1 MLSYTAEELER
12 ETGFDR
18 RTIAYYIQEGLIPRV
33 GRRGPRTRYPKLVR
47 DRLLFIRRVREAEES
62 GAITPVSLTVMGE
75 LFARL
80 SPEAIASVADGQ
92 TPVAESLGSPGSTHQ
107 ASMGPRRDAINTRG
121 AIRRSMPPNRRPERA
136 LRRPGAAAPPELPE
150 IDASFDSEEG
160 VDYSYSPDFLYMEE
174 VAAASESAPDAAAG
188 QPSLGNVQAQSELA
202 DTLIALQEAARRR
215 QKLAPTSV
223 DTWSRIEIS
232 PDIALSVRGIADEDA
247 GLLEKVRIKLQQL
260 MSGRRG

>member
-62 GAITPVSLTVMGE
+62 GAIAPVSLTVMGE

-80 SPEAIASVADGQ
+80 SPEAIASVADGE
-92 TPVAESLGSPGSTHQ
+92 TPVAESLGLPGSTHRP
-107 ASMGPRRDAINTRG
+107 SMGAGRDSMDTHG
-121 AIRRSMPPNRRPERA
+121 ATRRSMASAVRRERA
-136 LRRPGAAAPPELPE
+136 LRAPRVAAPPQPPE
-150 IDASFDSEEG
+150 FDDSLDPEDG
-160 VDYSYSPDFLYMEE
+160 VEYGLNRSAMRD
-174 VAAASESAPDAAAG
+174 VVAASEPEHDPDAREA
-188 QPSLGNVQAQSELA
+188 SLDSVQAQSELA
-202 DTLIALQEAARRR
+202 DTLIELQEAARRR
-215 QKLAPTSV
+215 QQRAPTSV

-232 PDIALSVRGIADEDA
+232 PDVAVSVRGIGDEDA
-247 GLLEKVRIKLQQL
+247 GLLEKVRIKLKQL
-260 MSGRRG
+260 IAVRRR

>member
-62 GAITPVSLTVMGE
+62 GAVSPVSLTVMGE

-80 SPEAIASVADGQ
+80 SPEAIAGVADGE
-92 TPVAESLGSPGSTHQ
+92 TPVAECLTSRTSTEPRSP
-107 ASMGPRRDAINTRG
+107 AARRDAIEVRHSSLRAMAAPQRRG
-121 AIRRSMPPNRRPERA
+121 RA
-136 LRRPGAAAPPELPE
+136 PGAPRAAAPPEPDDYLNLE
-150 IDASFDSEEG
+150 SGA
-160 VDYSYSPDFLYMEE
+160 DYSLDPTFVRESAAAFGSVPIGDDRALSPDIR
-174 VAAASESAPDAAAG
+174 DG
-188 QPSLGNVQAQSELA
+188 QSELGE
-202 DTLIALQEAARRR
+202 TLVALQEAASRR
-215 QKLAPTSV
+215 QKLTPTSV

-232 PDIALSVRGIADEDA
+232 PDIALSVRGITDEDA
-247 GLLEKVRIKLQQL
+247 GLLEKVRTKLKQL
-260 MSGRRG
+260 ISGRRR